1 MRGRSGKFEIKYIE
15 NSTNRQVTYSKR
27 KKGILKKAREI
38 TILCNAQV
46 SLIMFPKS
54 RQNAEYVSPSTTMKD
69 FFDRYQRETNIDLW
83 AAQYEALQEEL
94 RAQQEIGRRLKK
106 DIRQRTGQDD
116 LREFSIEE
124 LRSFE
129 KNLEE
134 SLKIVRDRKGFYLFV
149 LYIYGAHS
157 QKIFLEET
165 RNPLLRLYAHKEERE
180 FFHPVPANNERN
192 HQPNYGSV
200 SSLMKSE
207 SIDGRGG
214 DFESSEITFQP
225 LLQPSHT
232 NLHNEA
238 GGAYWYNQTF
248 A

>member
-46 SLIMFPKS
+46 CLIMFPKS

-69 FFDRYQRETNIDLW
+69 FFDRYRRETNIDLW

-116 LREFSIEE
+116 LGEFSIEE

-134 SLKIVRDRKGFYLFV
+134 SLKIVRDRKVRF
-149 LYIYGAHS
+149 
-157 QKIFLEET
+157 QEET
-165 RNPLLRLYAHKEERE
+165 RNRLLHLYAHKEEQE